1 MNIEVTVINDSHIVG
16 YLASVFREGEIYM
29 KDVSSM
35 VSNVLSALR
44 AASRTCSVASAQ
56 YVHQLSRLNILDHG
70 NPSGIQIG
78 ADWVDATTLPTFA
91 PTLSRLAGHFSSIGF
106 VHLQH
111 CQVGQNQALMTGL
124 AKTFGVS
131 VYAGTGS
138 QNPVYRFNFG
148 DYVRADPNGNYAK
161 AGRP

>member
-1 MNIEVTVINDSHIVG
+1 
-16 YLASVFREGEIYM
+16 
-29 KDVSSM
+29 
-35 VSNVLSALR
+35 
-44 AASRTCSVASAQ
+44 
-56 YVHQLSRLNILDHG
+56 
-70 NPSGIQIG
+70 
-78 ADWVDATTLPTFA
+78 
-91 PTLSRLAGHFSSIGF
+91 
-106 VHLQH
+106 
-111 CQVGQNQALMTGL
+111 MTGL